1 MAKVSFTGHL
11 QRHLAIEP
19 VTVTGTTLAEVLN
32 EVFQRYPAL
41 RTYLLDDQRGLR
53 QHVAI
58 FIDGEQIRDRRHFS
72 DLTPQNAEV
81 FVAQALSGG

>member
-1 MAKVSFTGHL
+1 MVKVSFTGHW

-19 VTVTGTTLAEVLN
+19 VTVAGTTLAEVLS

-41 RTYLLDDQRGLR
+41 QIYLLDDQRGLR

-58 FIDGEQIRDRRHFS
+58 FIDGQQIRDRRHFT
-72 DLTPQNAEV
+72 DPTPTNAEV
-81 FVAQALSGG
+81 FIAQALSGG